1 MIYIYVYIH
10 PSFLHYTIDGEFR
23 MDLTI
28 QSAVLDEKL
37 LQEPLD
43 QLRIIAAIGPSLD
56 YSHIAN
62 VLPALREDELLAA
75 TTTTTNTTTTTT
87 TTRANMGIMMNNKAD
102 HSVSNHQHHQSGKNR
117 RTIAAFKC
125 YLDPPPSHH
134 HHLNSNT
141 STNLEGNG
149 WEDTLRD
156 DDNDGEDDS
165 DMYAKEAYKQIAPET
180 QVDGTIVDEAMKED
194 RSQLMTDCDF
204 PPSPSDD
211 TPSNYFSQ
219 FDMIDTQFS
228 IVEDKKMN
236 VEREDDEED
245 DDEVVLCPINNQ
257 MLSQVGTEVE
267 LTQVGTEVEMTQ
279 VGTEVESTQVGTEV
293 DHTIHF
299 GGSAD
304 NHNDQDIRSLT
315 RLKQLDL
322 KLQQAYHEAS
332 TLVSSSAMKQAY
344 NYLKLPDSLEKH
356 NTVADVPHTAVD
368 NTTIPTEVAA
378 IHHDE
383 EEMNNDN
390 NYVNTNES
398 LLSINLRVHNDP
410 TELYRSV
417 DIMTIDDRFDLQ
429 EWYAN
434 SQPINNNIVGQE
446 SNMLVYNNESLD
458 MRNGLTS
465 SIPQQL
471 SRQQQQQ
478 EQQQQQQQQQLSGQ
492 QQQEQLQQQQQQQLQ
507 QSSCK
512 GSSSSV
518 IYTQSPHNNHNLS
531 QLPSSSKTSRFLSS
545 PIRSSNNNSN
555 NSICRSRKSN
565 VNKFENSSRSKIG
578 KDSTNTQN
586 FFPNKIKIEPSSSSS
601 TNNVSIKV
609 EQSLSDHPLS
619 GQQQQQ
625 QQQPS
630 QPSSLTVA
638 KVTAVTTELSSFNH
652 NNIIINNNIINNNN
666 SQLSEATIN
675 TQSSSLSSLNNI
687 NSHHA
692 KLRFRRSITTIG
704 SIHSKYK
711 SKKNTFLHR
720 RVRKKFISGYYEGTV
735 VCRRG

>member
-1 MIYIYVYIH
+1 M
-10 PSFLHYTIDGEFR
+10 
-23 MDLTI
+23 
-28 QSAVLDEKL
+28 
-37 LQEPLD
+37 
-43 QLRIIAAIGPSLD
+43 
-56 YSHIAN
+56 
-62 VLPALREDELLAA
+62 
-75 TTTTTNTTTTTT
+75 
-87 TTRANMGIMMNNKAD
+87 
-102 HSVSNHQHHQSGKNR
+102 
-117 RTIAAFKC
+117 
-125 YLDPPPSHH
+125 
-134 HHLNSNT
+134 
-141 STNLEGNG
+141 
-149 WEDTLRD
+149 
-156 DDNDGEDDS
+156 
-165 DMYAKEAYKQIAPET
+165 
-180 QVDGTIVDEAMKED
+180 
-194 RSQLMTDCDF
+194 
-204 PPSPSDD
+204 
-211 TPSNYFSQ
+211 
-219 FDMIDTQFS
+219 
-228 IVEDKKMN
+228 
-236 VEREDDEED
+236 
-245 DDEVVLCPINNQ
+245 
-257 MLSQVGTEVE
+257 
-267 LTQVGTEVEMTQ
+267 TQVGTEVEMTQ
-279 VGTEVESTQVGTEV
+279 VGTEVEMTQVGTEVEMTQVGTEV
-293 DHTIHF
+293 DNTIHY

-356 NTVADVPHTAVD
+356 HTVADVPHTAVD

-390 NYVNTNES
+390 DNDNVNTNES
-398 LLSINLRVHNDP
+398 LLSINLGVHNDP

-458 MRNGLTS
+458 MRSGLTS

-471 SRQQQQQ
+471 SGQQQQQ
-478 EQQQQQQQQQLSGQ
+478 EQQQQQQLSGQ
-492 QQQEQLQQQQQQQLQ
+492 QQQEQLQQQQLQ
-507 QSSCK
+507 QSSSK
-512 GSSSSV
+512 GSSSSI

-531 QLPSSSKTSRFLSS
+531 QLPSSSKKTSQFLSS

-555 NSICRSRKSN
+555 NSLGRSRKSN
-565 VNKFENSSRSKIG
+565 VNKFKNSSRSKIG

-586 FFPNKIKIEPSSSSS
+586 YFPNKIKIEPSSSS

-609 EQSLSDHPLS
+609 EQSLPDHPLS
-619 GQQQQQ
+619 GQ

-638 KVTAVTTELSSFNH
+638 KVTAVATELSSFNH
-652 NNIIINNNIINNNN
+652 NNIIINNNNNNNN